1 MVRVHLAEYMPN
13 LNAPP
18 PTDSDGFERWLT
30 QFYQTTGAPP
40 KYWQPALSFATP
52 GDSLIVLSRA
62 HGEVVNNGGIYT
74 VQFDIV
80 TSTFTHTTSAGAL
93 SMTGLPFTANPDT
106 SYVGIGT
113 LQWAGITK
121 ANYTQWGSFIVGA
134 TNVIQFLGNGSG
146 VSNAVLASADMPTAG
161 VVTLRGTL
169 QFR

>member
-1 MVRVHLAEYMPN
+1 MPN

-18 PTDSDGFERWLT
+18 PPTDSDGFQRWLT
-30 QFYQTTGAPP
+30 QLYQSTATRTV
-40 KYWQPALSFATP
+40 WTPALSFATP
-52 GDSLIVLSRA
+52 GDSVIVLSRA
-62 HGEVVNNGGIYT
+62 HGELFNNGGLYT
-74 VQFDIV
+74 AQFDIV
-80 TSTFTHTTSAGAL
+80 TSTFTHTSSNGAL
-93 SMTGLPFTANPDT
+93 SMTGLTVTANPDT